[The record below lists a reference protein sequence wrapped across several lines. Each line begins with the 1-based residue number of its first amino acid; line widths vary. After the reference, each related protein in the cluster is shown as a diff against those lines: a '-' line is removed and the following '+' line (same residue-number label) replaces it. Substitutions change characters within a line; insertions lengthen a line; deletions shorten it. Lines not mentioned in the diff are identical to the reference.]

1 MLSVKCE
8 KIMFL
13 KTYAKFDHIPI
24 RFTDQNCRSLEIE
37 DKVSWHCVLINEIE
51 IFCRNTGKN

>member
-13 KTYAKFDHIPI
+13 KTYAKFDHISI

-37 DKVSWHCVLINEIE
+37 DKV
-51 IFCRNTGKN
+51 R

>member
-13 KTYAKFDHIPI
+13 KTYTKFDHIPI
-24 RFTDQNCRSLEIE
+24 RFTDQNV
-37 DKVSWHCVLINEIE
+37 DP
-51 IFCRNTGKN
+51 